1 MSLVGSLSG
10 MLELILQA
18 ASRELLPPPPPKPAL
33 RDELKTDDDVIH
45 ASQWIA
51 ITCRLFI
58 LIRVHRILQ
67 GVQLILHNSSWS
79 SILVRSCSP
88 CFGVQG
94 LRAHFSENLLRSG
107 EE

>member
-1 MSLVGSLSG
+1 MGLIGSLSG

-18 ASRELLPPPPPKPAL
+18 ASRETLPPPPPKPTL
-33 RDELKTDDDVIH
+33 RDELKTDDDVPH
-45 ASQWIA
+45 VSQWIA

-58 LIRVHRILQ
+58 LTRVHRILQ

-94 LRAHFSENLLRSG
+94 LKANFSADILYIG